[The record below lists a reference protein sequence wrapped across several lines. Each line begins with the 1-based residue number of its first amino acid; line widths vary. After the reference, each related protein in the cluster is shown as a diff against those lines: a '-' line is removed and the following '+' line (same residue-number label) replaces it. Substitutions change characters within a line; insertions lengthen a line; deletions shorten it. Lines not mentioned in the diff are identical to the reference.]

1 MIPSNLK
8 VGDTFT
14 DGGRKYRVDALCSM
28 GYISHAIDMPEKV
41 AESAHALVEETK
53 VDIPTE
59 EVAEPSM
66 AKNYTK
72 TQINRMSVTE
82 LEKVCGEVGVEV
94 GTGTAMKKAIIAK
107 LGL

>member
-1 MIPSNLK
+1 MIPKGLK
-8 VGDTFT
+8 VGDTFKDENRT
-14 DGGRKYRVDALCSM
+14 YKVDAICSV
-28 GYISHAIDMPEKV
+28 GYISHAIDKV
-41 AESAHALVEETK
+41 ADSANTSVEETK

-59 EVAEPSM
+59 EVEKPST

-82 LEKVCGEVGVEV
+82 LEKVCVEVGVEV